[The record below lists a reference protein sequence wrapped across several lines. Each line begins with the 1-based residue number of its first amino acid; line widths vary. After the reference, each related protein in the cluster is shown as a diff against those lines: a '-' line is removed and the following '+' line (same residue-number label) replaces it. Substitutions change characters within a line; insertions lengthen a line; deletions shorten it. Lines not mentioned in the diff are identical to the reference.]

1 MGRSTGLLGQYLA
14 AVAAHKPG
22 ELPKLI
28 ATEYRTQADES
39 PVDILQHQQICHLL
53 TCPQGKRIRKSV
65 SVFKTNFGDDY
76 PLTIWVCFPVKDGAY
91 ELSALAC
98 GVYLGML
105 KQLPAMVRQW
115 FNAAA
120 DKRTAD
126 EVESFTAKYV
136 TPVLWAEEGESI
148 NGSKTA
154 FDNMTVRTI
163 GSTSVFC

>member
-1 MGRSTGLLGQYLA
+1 MW
-14 AVAAHKPG
+14 
-22 ELPKLI
+22 
-28 ATEYRTQADES
+28 
-39 PVDILQHQQICHLL
+39 
-53 TCPQGKRIRKSV
+53 V
-65 SVFKTNFGDDY
+65 SLF
-76 PLTIWVCFPVKDGAY
+76 KDGGAS

-136 TPVLWAEEGESI
+136 TPALWAEESENI
-148 NGSKTA
+148 NSSKTA
-154 FDNMTVRTI
+154 FDNMTVRERAWCD
-163 GSTSVFC
+163 SKSRF